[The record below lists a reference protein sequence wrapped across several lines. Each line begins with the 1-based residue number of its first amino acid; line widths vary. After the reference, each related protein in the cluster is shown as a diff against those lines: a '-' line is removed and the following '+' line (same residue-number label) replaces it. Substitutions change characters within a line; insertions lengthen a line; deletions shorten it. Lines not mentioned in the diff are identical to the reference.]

1 MQLNLGNNIRQYRRK
16 DKRTQ
21 EQLAEVLG
29 VTAQAVSRWES
40 GGSYPD
46 MDLIPSIANFFGVS
60 IDELFGYEGDR
71 NQRIDAL
78 VAQIFDMIEQN
89 NGKDVCVA
97 DCIAFARSALLEFP
111 GNEKLMVALA
121 SALFNAGYVRYG
133 EKHLVDDEGYGI
145 YDVNTHKT
153 YTEWV
158 EAVSIYEKVLQT
170 LPMGSLRDHATK
182 ELSQLYLNLGEDKK
196 CMELV
201 ESAPDMWN
209 CREFLQAQA
218 STGKKQVIAHSATL
232 LQMVRASAMF
242 IVNITASA
250 DKHLTPDEKV
260 ENIASAIRL
269 FEDVCPDGNFGTQT
283 QFVGVLEMLR
293 SYYLWTANRKD
304 EVFDAL
310 EKARNHNLKFVQLC
324 EDGRAKFTAPLV
336 KLLETEIDCPVEVA
350 REDYL
355 SMADDWPWF
364 CLPDV
369 ESVKAEISKDPR
381 WKAWL
386 ESIKL

>member
-46 MDLIPSIANFFGVS
+46 MDLIPSIANFFGVT

-71 NQRIDAL
+71 NKRIEAL
-78 VAQIFDMIEQN
+78 ESQIYDMIDMN
-89 NGKDVCVA
+89 NGRDVCVA
-97 DCIAFARSALLEFP
+97 ECIALARKSLLEFP
-111 GNEKLMVALA
+111 GNEKLMLALA
-121 SALFNAGYVRYG
+121 STLFNAGYVRYG
-133 EKHLVDDEGYGI
+133 EKHLTDSEGYGI
-145 YDVNTHKT
+145 FDTETHKT
-153 YTEWV
+153 YAEWV
-158 EAVSIYEKVLQT
+158 EAITIYEKVLQT
-170 LPMGSLRDHATK
+170 LPMGEHRDRAIK
-182 ELSQLYLNLGEDKK
+182 ELSQLYLNMGESEK
-196 CMELV
+196 CKALV
-201 ESAPDMWN
+201 DSAPDMWN
-209 CREFLQAQA
+209 SREFLSAYA
-218 STGKKQVIAHSATL
+218 STGKQQVIAQSATL
-232 LQMVRASAMF
+232 LQTIRASAMF
-242 IVNITASA
+242 IVNITMG
-250 DKHLTPDEKV
+250 DQKHLTANEKA

-293 SYYLWTANRKD
+293 SYYLWTADRKD
-304 EVFDAL
+304 EVFVAL
-310 EKARNHNLKFVQLC
+310 EKARNHNLKFIQLC
-324 EDGRAKFTAPLV
+324 EDGIVKFTAPLV
-336 KLLETEIDCPVEVA
+336 RLLETEIDCPVEVA

-369 ESVKAEISKDPR
+369 EKVKAEISKDPR
-381 WKAWL
+381 WTKWV
-386 ESIKL
+386 ESIK